1 MSNASDRAVR
11 ISHEQTAHR
20 VSERNP
26 VLLVHGI
33 SDTTIVFNKM
43 TPYLSR
49 LGWSV
54 HSLNMI
60 PNNGDCCLGQLAAQV
75 ADYVDKTFDPYQPID
90 VVGFSMGGIVSR
102 YYIQRLG
109 GIERVQR
116 FISISAP
123 NYGTLAG
130 YLSWRLGCVQMRP
143 DSEFLRDLNRD
154 AVAILE
160 RLNFTVIWT
169 PYDLIIVPPNSSQM
183 PVGKEVIIPIGLHS
197 WMLTD
202 KRCLKAV
209 VTALSEP
216 ILANT
221 VRESSLAISDRKVV
235 LPNEKVA

>member
-1 MSNASDRAVR
+1 
-11 ISHEQTAHR
+11 
-20 VSERNP
+20 
-26 VLLVHGI
+26 
-33 SDTTIVFNKM
+33 
-43 TPYLSR
+43 
-49 LGWSV
+49 
-54 HSLNMI
+54 

-75 ADYVDKTFDPYQPID
+75 ADYVDKTFDPSQPID
-90 VVGFSMGGIVSR
+90 IVGFSMGGIVSR

-109 GIERVQR
+109 GIERVKR

-183 PVGKEVIIPIGLHS
+183 PVGNEVIIPIGLHS

-202 KRCLKAV
+202 ERCLKAV

-221 VRESSLAISDRKVV
+221 ARESSLAISDRKVV
-235 LPNEKVA
+235 SSDEKVA